1 MSELEEK
8 ILEPL
13 KRVIPALT
21 ESEQEKLLAFGEG
34 MAFMADQRPGRHDT
48 AAQA

>member
-1 MSELEEK
+1 MSEREEK
-8 ILEPL
+8 ILEAL
-13 KRVIPALT
+13 KKAIPAMT
-21 ESEQEKLLAFGEG
+21 EAEQDRTIAFAEG

>member
-1 MSELEEK
+1 MSEREEK

-13 KRVIPALT
+13 KRVLPTLS

-48 AAQA
+48 ATQA